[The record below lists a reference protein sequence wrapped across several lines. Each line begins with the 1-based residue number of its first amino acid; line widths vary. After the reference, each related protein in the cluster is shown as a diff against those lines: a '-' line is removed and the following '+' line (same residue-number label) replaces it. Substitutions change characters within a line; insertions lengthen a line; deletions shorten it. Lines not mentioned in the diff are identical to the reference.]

1 MRILITLPLLLVC
14 CGTAV
19 AGSVAAAS
27 AVPVAV
33 EASLERG
40 LLQQRAGQLDEAV
53 ATLRR
58 FVAQTPPSVQTNEAW
73 LALARIALQ
82 RREAEDALLYLGQI
96 PPSQATLPSRL
107 TEGAALVATGRVAE
121 GVALLQALAPQVS
134 DAVERQQLLV
144 ALAEGQVRLG
154 GELEAVVLYQQASQL
169 AASPAVR
176 DYCLDQAHLLLRDRL
191 NDSDLAEAAFMLAG
205 TAVGLDARL
214 QQAQRAVAAGDTVRA
229 KTLVDGVVAESL
241 PFPYRNDALLL
252 IERLSGKAW
261 LTRSVGVLLPLSGR
275 YGSFGILVR
284 RGMELAVEEHNAKY
298 PPVEFL
304 FRDAG
309 TEAEENARQ
318 VSQLA
323 NQDRV
328 MVIAGPLTGAAA
340 VAAAT
345 RAQQERVPL
354 LALSQRDGLPETGEY
369 IFRNSLTSQ
378 QQVRTLVRYAVEEQG
393 LRTFAVLAP
402 ENKMGL
408 EMAELFSAAVQQAG
422 GEVVARQSYAETAT
436 DFRRQIKLLKGENP
450 DLPDVE
456 VEIPQSGP
464 NKGIKPP
471 PVPLPF
477 QAVFLPDEAAR
488 MAQVT
493 PQLAFYGIE
502 GAQLLGINAWNTPEL
517 GKSAGRFVEGAVF
530 PDGFFRYSPYPFVQ
544 KFVNSYTKKY
554 KEEPSILEAQ
564 GYDAAGIILSLLDR
578 ADVRSR
584 EGLRIALSQLRNY
597 PGVTGA
603 TSFAASREA
612 EKDLYLLQVK
622 NGNIVQLD

>member
-1 MRILITLPLLLVC
+1 MRILITISLLLLC
-14 CGTAV
+14 YGPAV
-19 AGSVAAAS
+19 AGAAAV
-27 AVPVAV
+27 APVAL

-58 FVAQTPPSVQTNEAW
+58 FVAQTPPSTQTNEAW

-82 RREAEDALLYLGQI
+82 RHEAEDALLYLGQI
-96 PPSQATLPSRL
+96 PPAQATRPSRL
-107 TEGAALVATGRVAE
+107 TEGVALVASGRVVE
-121 GVALLQALAPQVS
+121 GVSLLQALAPQVS
-134 DAVERQQLLV
+134 DPAERQQLLV
-144 ALAEGQVRLG
+144 ALAEGRHRLG

-169 AASPAVR
+169 ATSPAVR
-176 DYCLDQAHLLLRDRL
+176 DHYLDQAHILLRDRL
-191 NDSDLAEAAFMLAG
+191 SESDLAEAAFTLAG
-205 TAVGLDARL
+205 TAAGLDARL
-214 QQAQRAVAAGDTVRA
+214 QQAQRAVAAGDAMRGRSLA
-229 KTLVDGVVAESL
+229 EGVAAETL

-252 IERLSGKAW
+252 VERLSGKAW

-275 YGSFGILVR
+275 YGTFGSLVR

-298 PPVEFL
+298 PPVEFI

-309 TEAEENARQ
+309 TEPEENARQ
-318 VSQLA
+318 VSLLA

-354 LALSQRDGLPETGEY
+354 LALSQRDGIPETGEY

-378 QQVRTLVRYAVEEQG
+378 QQVRALVRYAVDAQG
-393 LRTFAVLAP
+393 LHTFAVLAP
-402 ENKMGL
+402 ENKLGL

-422 GEVVARQSYAETAT
+422 GEIVARQSYAESAT

-456 VEIPQSGP
+456 VEIPRSGP
-464 NKGIKPP
+464 DKGIKPP

-488 MAQVT
+488 MALVT

-502 GAQLLGINAWNTPEL
+502 GAQLLGSNAWNTPEL
-517 GKSAGRFVEGAVF
+517 AKSSGRFVEGAVF
-530 PDGFFRYSPYPFVQ
+530 PDGFFRDSSYPLVRQ
-544 KFVNSYTKKY
+544 FVNRYTKKY
-554 KEEPSILEAQ
+554 QEEPSILAAQ
-564 GYDAAGIILSLLDR
+564 GYDAAGILLSLLDR
-578 ADVRSR
+578 PDVRSR

-603 TSFAASREA
+603 TSFAASGEA